1 MTPGGKAPA
10 LSFSADQ
17 QLIAEAEQFL
27 RREAWLLDHGRFDAW
42 LELFTVDASYWVP
55 LEVDQLDAL
64 ETSSIIYDN
73 LTLLKVRVGQY
84 ADGRAHAR
92 RPFARTVHQV
102 GNVLVS
108 GAAGND
114 LEVASTLVLVEY
126 RQERQRVWGANVVH
140 RLRRVSA
147 GLRIAA
153 KRVELV
159 NSESELDGIAFLF

>member
-1 MTPGGKAPA
+1 MTTGSNAPA
-10 LSFSADQ
+10 PSFSADP
-17 QLIAEAEQFL
+17 QLIVEAEQFL
-27 RREAWLLDHGRFDAW
+27 RQEAWLLDHGRLDAW
-42 LELFTVDASYWVP
+42 LELFTADASYWVP
-55 LEVDQLDAL
+55 LEVDQVDAL
-64 ETSSIIYDN
+64 ETSSIIYDD

-108 GAAGND
+108 GTTRD
-114 LEVASTLVLVEY
+114 DIEVASTLILVEY

-147 GLRIAA
+147 DLRIAA